1 VRLELRNIAANYPFE
16 TSHRFPGIKPNSGH
30 RDYSRLSCGGGKTQL
45 GALLA
50 KESAFSATAEQALLG
65 FAPGFSL
72 RRRPN
77 FLVLV
82 VHRVVPAKLATRKSD
97 GFAFVENARTGS
109 LRARMTRPALVS
121 KCTLNGAGSGWG
133 SVVD

>member
-1 VRLELRNIAANYPFE
+1 VAGHVRLELRNIAANYPFE

-97 GFAFVENARTGS
+97 GFI
-109 LRARMTRPALVS
+109 L
-121 KCTLNGAGSGWG
+121 SG
-133 SVVD
+133 